1 MRVAARGELLLY
13 ASRGELRRCNGLLTV
28 PLSRLI
34 LSNMVNFQGQ
44 LDRASTLTYERT
56 RKNLN
61 QWREQH
67 GVLRV
72 KIIALVMSALVG
84 TSGVAH
90 AASVTPG
97 TPAEVQC
104 KGLPGADFSGI
115 NDASTQVTDAKV
127 EDAAA
132 GAPAYCKVQGYVSPQ
147 VGFELRLPLT
157 NWNGKFMEV
166 GCGGFCGDT
175 DFIFLCDSPLRK
187 DYACVVTDMGHK
199 STKLDAKWAYN
210 NLQAQVDYGFRATH
224 VAALAGKAITE
235 HYYGKAPAKSYYLGC
250 SCGGR
255 QGLVEAQQFPW
266 DFDGIIVGA
275 PAINYSGVFMD
286 LHWKTRAVADKDGN
300 PLFSDADIALVH
312 SAAIG
317 KCDKD
322 DGVKDGL
329 IGDPRTCKFDPSD
342 LVCRAGAKTGCLSPG
357 QVAAMK
363 KFYSGPVTSTGERI
377 FPGGGMPGSETS
389 VFGINGFQSVFANF
403 SREFFQYLGFV
414 PAPGPSW
421 KSSDFDFD
429 RDYKR
434 LGMLES
440 LFASTNPDL
449 RKFKAAG
456 GKLILWQGWADGAV
470 SPLNTID
477 YYETVERTMGGAAAT
492 RDFFRLF
499 MLPGVDHC
507 WGGEGASV
515 VDVLT
520 YMEAWVEKNQAP
532 DMMMSAHL
540 KAGTDTLNWPSDP
553 ALIGFTR
560 PVYPYPLQAKYKGM
574 GDPNKAENFGP
585 AKP

>member
-1 MRVAARGELLLY
+1 ML
-13 ASRGELRRCNGLLTV
+13 C
-28 PLSRLI
+28 
-34 LSNMVNFQGQ
+34 
-44 LDRASTLTYERT
+44 
-56 RKNLN
+56 
-61 QWREQH
+61 
-67 GVLRV
+67 V
-72 KIIALVMSALVG
+72 KIISVVMLTWVG
-84 TSGVAH
+84 ISGVAH
-90 AASVTPG
+90 ATSA
-97 TPAEVQC
+97 TPATPEEAQC
-104 KGLPGADFSGI
+104 RGLPGADFSGI
-115 NDASTQVTDAKV
+115 KDAPTQLTATKV
-127 EDAAA
+127 VEPAA
-132 GAPAYCKVQGYVSPQ
+132 GAPAYCQVQGYVSPQ

-166 GCGGFCGDT
+166 GCGGFCGDLA
-175 DFIFLCDSPLRK
+175 FISLCANPLRK
-187 DYACVVTDMGHK
+187 GYACIITDMGHK
-199 STKLDAKWAYN
+199 STGLDGKWAYN

-224 VAALAGKAITE
+224 VAVLAGKAITE
-235 HYYGKAPAKSYYLGC
+235 HYYGKAPSKSFYLGC

-275 PAINYSGVFMD
+275 PAINYSAAFMA
-286 LHWKTRAVADKDGN
+286 LHWKTRAVIDKDGK
-300 PLFSDADIALVH
+300 PLFSDADIELVH
-312 SAAIG
+312 SAAIA

-342 LVCRAGAKTGCLSPG
+342 LVCRAGAKTGCLSPE
-357 QVAAMK
+357 QVAAVK
-363 KFYSGPVTSTGERI
+363 KIYSGPVTSKGERI
-377 FPGGGMPGSETS
+377 FPGGSMPGSETS
-389 VFGINGFQSVFANF
+389 DLGAGIGGYQSGFANF
-403 SREFFQYLGFV
+403 GSEFFRYMGFM

-429 RDYKR
+429 SDYKR

-440 LFASTNPDL
+440 LYASTNPDL
-449 RKFKAAG
+449 RRFKAAG
-456 GKLILWQGWADGAV
+456 GKLILWQGWADGIV

-499 MLPGVDHC
+499 MMPGVEHC

-515 VDVLT
+515 VDFLS

-532 DMMMSAHL
+532 DMMMSAHVKQANSFSDL
-540 KAGTDTLNWPSDP
+540 LNWPSDP

-560 PVYPYPLQAKYKGM
+560 PAYPYPQQAKYKGT

-585 AKP
+585 VKP